1 MGKRIIPFSPYPL
14 TPVLLRTL
22 RFPLAAVMLAVPALG
37 GPAKR
42 RIDVTVSEGTSM
54 AVAVSPN
61 GQQLALDLQGSLWVV
76 PTAGGAARRVTDE
89 YHDARQPSWSPDGKR
104 LVFQGYRDGGY
115 DLWVVDADGTNVR
128 QLTRGPFDDR
138 EPSWSP
144 DGQGIAFSSDRSGN
158 YDVWMVTVA
167 TGAVRRVTTDP
178 GDEFMPTFGARSD
191 SVAFIGTRGG
201 MPSVIVAA
209 TSGGERRVTTV
220 PGRYDAPSWSPSG
233 ALVYHSSAGGSSRLE
248 HEGRVITGSENAFA
262 FRAGW
267 LRGDTLV
274 YVADGRVRRRALAGG
289 SAQEIPFTATLTVSP
304 ARYTRVRRD
313 VDSRA
318 PRRALG
324 IVAPALSPDGHQVA
338 FAALGDLWLMPV
350 DGPQAGTPRNLTR
363 DAALDAEPAWSP
375 DGRWLAWSTDR
386 GGAGT
391 MLDLWVYDTRTG
403 NMRQLTREPTS
414 AMGAA
419 WSPDGTRL
427 AMLNVDGIWRAA
439 SVAVVDVATGAATT
453 IHPQLFGP
461 GAPTWAADGQHV
473 LISAL
478 QRYSTRFREGT
489 NQLLSI
495 PIDGSAPVWHVPVP
509 HLSLDARVGAGPVIS
524 PDGTQLAAV
533 YEGELTVMP
542 VSPDG
547 TPQGP
552 PRRVAS
558 GTAFQPTWAG
568 DSRTLLVQS
577 DDALRLVDHQAGTSR
592 AVPLRL
598 SYTPAIATGRLVV
611 HAGQLWDGTGETLR
625 RDVDIVVD
633 GHRITRVV
641 PHAASHH
648 VGARVVDAGTHT
660 VMPGLIEF
668 HTHLQKDFGTNA
680 MKAYLAFGVT
690 TVRSPGSTP
699 YEAVEDR
706 EAVDAGVRPGPR
718 LFVSGFLMEWQRVYY
733 KMAVAVSSPA
743 HLERELRRAQAL
755 RFDLLKSYV
764 RMPDL
769 QQRRI
774 AEFAHA
780 MGVPAASH
788 EIYPAALSGLDNS
801 EHTTGTSRRGYSPK
815 AATLQRSYDDVLQ
828 LFAAS
833 GIPIT
838 PTLALSG
845 GGLRA
850 LLQRDTAFVHDPRF
864 TLYPAWMQSTL
875 SIGGPASAGT
885 IDAGAGGQMVKAL
898 RKGGTIIVAGTDT
911 PNAATL
917 HGELLSY
924 VLAGLTP
931 VEALQAATVN
941 PAKQLGID
949 AGRIAPGMLAD
960 LVVIDG
966 NPLQDITATTRVRT
980 TIANG
985 RVYDRASL
993 LPR

>member
-1 MGKRIIPFSPYPL
+1 MPL
-14 TPVLLRTL
+14 PRAASL
-22 RFPLAAVMLAVPALG
+22 PLAALLLAVPAAG
-37 GPAKR
+37 GPPAR
-42 RIDVTVSEGTSM
+42 QVDVTVHEGTSM
-54 AVAVSPN
+54 AVAVSPD
-61 GQQLALDLQGSLWVV
+61 GRQLAIDLQGSLWVLPV
-76 PTAGGAARRVTDE
+76 GGGAARRLTDA
-89 YHDARQPSWSPDGKR
+89 YHDARQPSWSPDGR
-104 LVFQGYRDGGY
+104 SLVFQGYRDGGY
-115 DLWVVDADGTNVR
+115 DLWAVDADGTRLR
-128 QLTRGPFDDR
+128 QLTRGPHDDR
-138 EPSWSP
+138 EPAWSP
-144 DGQGIAFSSDRSGN
+144 DGRTIAFASDRAGS
-158 YDVWMVTVA
+158 YDLWLLEVA

-178 GDEFMPTFGARSD
+178 GDDYMPSFGARSD
-191 SVAFIGTRGG
+191 SVAFIGMRNG
-201 MPSVIVAA
+201 MPAVLVAA
-209 TSGGERRVTTV
+209 TATGAERRATTV
-220 PGRYDAPSWSPSG
+220 PGRYDAPAWSPSG
-233 ALVYHSSAGGSSRLE
+233 VLVYHASTGTSSRLE
-248 HEGRVITGSENAFA
+248 REGRALTGDENAFA

-267 LRGDTLV
+267 LPGDTLV
-274 YVADGRVRRRALAGG
+274 YVADGRIRRRALAGG
-289 SAQEIPFTATLTVSP
+289 PAQEIPFAATLPVAP
-304 ARYTRVRRD
+304 ARYARARRD

-324 IVAPALSPDGHQVA
+324 IVAPALSPDGRQVA
-338 FAALGDLWLMPV
+338 FVALGDLWLLPV
-350 DGPQAGTPRNLTR
+350 DGPGAGTPRNLTR

-375 DGRWLAWSTDR
+375 DGRFLAWSTDR
-386 GGAGT
+386 GGNGT
-391 MLDLWVYDTRTG
+391 MLDLWLYDTRTG
-403 NMRQLTREPTS
+403 AMRQLTREPTS

-427 AMLNVDGIWRAA
+427 AFLNVDGIWRAA
-439 SVAVVDVATGAATT
+439 SVAVVEVATGTSTT

-461 GAPTWAADGQHV
+461 GAPTWAADGRHV

-478 QRYSTRFREGT
+478 HRYAARFREGT

-495 PIDGSAPVWHVPVP
+495 PTDGGAPTWHVPVP

-542 VSPDG
+542 VAPDG
-547 TPQGP
+547 TPLGP
-552 PRRVAS
+552 PRRVAP
-558 GTAFQPTWAG
+558 GTAFHPSWAG
-568 DSRTLLVQS
+568 DSRTLLVQA
-577 DDALRLVDHQAGTSR
+577 DDSLRLVDREAGTTR

-598 SYTPAIATGRLVV
+598 SYAPALPVGRTVV
-611 HAGQLWDGTGETLR
+611 HAGRLWDGTAATLR
-625 RDVDIVVD
+625 HDVDVVLD
-633 GHRITRVV
+633 GHRIARVV
-641 PHAASHH
+641 PHAAAHH
-648 VGARVVDAGTHT
+648 AGARVVDATGRT
-660 VMPGLIEF
+660 VIPGLIEF

-706 EAVDAGVRPGPR
+706 EAVEAGVRPGPR
-718 LFVSGFLMEWQRVYY
+718 LFVTGFLMEWQRVYY

-743 HLERELRRAQAL
+743 HLERELRRARAL

-788 EIYPAALSGLDNS
+788 EIYPAALSGMDNT

-815 AATLQRSYDDVLQ
+815 AATLQRSYEDVLR

-838 PTLALSG
+838 PTLALGG

-850 LLQRDTAFVHDPRF
+850 LLQRDTAFVDDARF
-864 TLYPAWMQSTL
+864 GLYPAWMRSTL
-875 SIGGPASAGT
+875 AIGGPASAGT
-885 IDAGAGGQMVKAL
+885 IDAGAGGRMVRAL
-898 RKGGTIIVAGTDT
+898 RAGGTTVVAGTDT

-924 VLAGLTP
+924 VLAGFTP

-941 PAKQLGID
+941 PARQLGID

-960 LVVIDG
+960 LVVVDG
-966 NPLQDITATTRVRT
+966 NPLEDITATTRVRT

-985 RVYDRASL
+985 RVYHRADL
-993 LPR
+993 LPP